1 MLRLP
6 ASLLVLLMGAL
17 ALAKGEAADPARVDE
32 AIKQLRS
39 KYYDE
44 RKSAKEELIQIGD
57 DAIPRVLETLKDEDY
72 RARTAA
78 CEILGAL
85 KRAQTLDAL
94 VAVLADEDETVRKAA
109 IDAVIAFGDT
119 GREALAKAAAGNP
132 AIAATVEDA
141 MVQFTRVQV
150 ERLLDTRITKRGG
163 FGFYKDQFAQVL
175 ALGKPAVEVL
185 VEMFV
190 NPEYDF
196 QAVTEPDRQDKL
208 RILAGEALGD
218 SGDKSIVPRLKAF
231 MEAPEQSRVTIG
243 SNLVDAARYS
253 LFKLGEPSYMEA
265 KKQQILSMMGGS
277 DDRTAD
283 FYRAQL
289 AEVHVRMGEIEEAE
303 TEYQKFVAQN
313 PSDSHAMY
321 NLSCIYSLRGKKDQA
336 VQKLKEAVELGFDD
350 YEWIRLDGDLEAIH
364 GEEGYQAI
372 MGGAPKD
379 DEKEPPPP
387 NDNRPQ

>member
-1 MLRLP
+1 MLRIP

-17 ALAKGEAADPARVDE
+17 ALAQGDAADPARVDE

-57 DAIPRVLETLKDEDY
+57 AAIPRVVETLKDDDY

-78 CEILGAL
+78 CEILGVL
-85 KRAQTLDAL
+85 KRPQTLDPL

-109 IDAVIAFGDT
+109 IDAVIAFGDA

-141 MVQFTRVQV
+141 MTKFSRVQV
-150 ERLLDTRITKRGG
+150 ERLLDTRITRRGG

-190 NPEYDF
+190 APEYDF
-196 QAVTEPDRQDKL
+196 QVVTDPGRQDKL

-218 SGDKSIVPRLKAF
+218 SGDKGIVPRLKAF
-231 MEAPEQSRVTIG
+231 MDAPEQSGIGIG

-265 KKQQILSMMGGS
+265 KKQQILSMMGGN
-277 DDRTAD
+277 DARTAD

-289 AEVHVRMGEIEEAE
+289 AEVHVRMGEIEQAEA
-303 TEYQKFVAQN
+303 EYQKFVAQSPN
-313 PSDSHAMY
+313 DSHAAY
-321 NLSCIYSLRGKKDQA
+321 NLSCIYALRGKKDLA
-336 VQKLKEAVELGFDD
+336 VRTLKEAVDLGFDD
-350 YEWIRLDGDLEAIH
+350 YEWIRLDRDLEAIH
-364 GEEGYQAI
+364 GEEGYKAI
-372 MGGAPKD
+372 LGGAPREDDKD
-379 DEKEPPPP
+379 LPPPD
-387 NDNRPQ
+387 DNRPQ